1 VKYCPIIATLYV
13 RNVYSTR
20 SHPPLRRIS
29 VIIAILTLCWNL
41 RAETLDGS
49 KLDRLFANLEDHSLA
64 EGSVAISAH
73 GKLVYQRSFGRG
85 QTPQTEYRIGSIS
98 KVFTA
103 VLIYQLVDERRL
115 SLNDRLSRFF
125 PQLPNADRITI
136 AELLGHR
143 SGLANFTNHT
153 GFDDWKD
160 KPKTHAELLAL
171 IQNQQPDF
179 EPGTKADY
187 NNSNY
192 LLLGYIVEQIF
203 GKDYKTVL
211 GEKILRKVHLDH
223 TYYGE
228 RTGFQPGEA
237 ISYKYENGAWKQDR
251 AACLDNFGGAGA
263 IISTPQDMLTF
274 IGYLFADKLISRESL
289 AQMTMIRDGYGQGLF
304 PYGDAN
310 HVGYG
315 HNGKTE
321 GFGASLQ
328 FYPDSRL
335 AIAYCTN
342 GEVYPKAQ
350 ILDCVFKICCGIP
363 CDIPT
368 FKPRIIPPESIARF
382 AGSYSS
388 ADKNIQ
394 AITTAEAGNLVI
406 SVKGQPFP
414 LIALS
419 EHEFWNVPFGFFF
432 DFSQDGKLTLRD
444 VDDVYELRRN

>member
-1 VKYCPIIATLYV
+1 LRLIPVLIATLALCGQLPGETV
-13 RNVYSTR
+13 DR
-20 SHPPLRRIS
+20 SRLDS
-29 VIIAILTLCWNL
+29 LFDNL
-41 RAETLDGS
+41 ADH
-49 KLDRLFANLEDHSLA
+49 NLAQGGL
-64 EGSVAISAH
+64 AISSY
-73 GKLVYQRSFGRG
+73 GKLVYQRSFGRD

-115 SLNDRLSRFF
+115 SLNDTLSKFF

-143 SGLANFTNHT
+143 SGLANFTKNT

-160 KPKTHAELLAL
+160 KPKTHEQLLAF
-171 IQNQQPDF
+171 IKDQRPDF
-179 EPGTKADY
+179 EPGARVDY

-192 LLLGYIVEQIF
+192 LLLGYIVEQIVRA
-203 GKDYKTVL
+203 DYKTVL
-211 GEKILRKVHLDH
+211 EEKILRKAHLDH

-228 RTGFQPGEA
+228 KIGFQPGEA
-237 ISYKYENGAWKQDR
+237 ISYKYENGTWKQDR

-274 IGYLFADKLISRESL
+274 ISSLFAGEFISKGSL

-310 HVGYG
+310 HLGYG

-328 FYPDSRL
+328 YYPDRHL
-335 AIAYCTN
+335 AVAYCTN

-350 ILDCVFKICCGIP
+350 ILDRVFKISFNIP

-368 FKPRIIPPESIARF
+368 FTSKVIDPDSIAKF
-382 AGSYSS
+382 TGNYSS

-394 AITTAEAGNLVI
+394 ASATTAAGNLVI
-406 SVKGQPFP
+406 SVKGQQFP
-414 LIALS
+414 LVALS
-419 EHEFWNVPFGFFF
+419 AHEFWSIPFGFFF
-432 DFSQDGKLTLRD
+432 EFSEDGQKLAIDD
-444 VDDVYELRRN
+444 VDDVYELRRI

>member
-1 VKYCPIIATLYV
+1 M
-13 RNVYSTR
+13 
-20 SHPPLRRIS
+20 
-29 VIIAILTLCWNL
+29 
-41 RAETLDGS
+41 
-49 KLDRLFANLEDHSLA
+49 FASLEDHNLA
-64 EGSVAISAH
+64 EGSLAISSY
-73 GKLVYQRSFGRG
+73 GKMVYQRSFGRD

-115 SLNDRLSRFF
+115 SLGDKLSKFF
-125 PQLPNADRITI
+125 PHLPNAGRITI
-136 AELLGHR
+136 ADLLGHR

-160 KPKTHAELLAL
+160 KPKTHVELLAL

-179 EPGTKADY
+179 EAGARADY

-192 LLLGYIVEQIF
+192 LLLGYIVEQIA
-203 GKDYKTVL
+203 GEDYKTVL
-211 GEKILRKVHLDH
+211 GEKILHRVHLDH

-228 RTGFQPGEA
+228 RIGFQPGEA
-237 ISYKYENGAWKQDR
+237 ISHRYENGVWKQDR

-274 IGYLFADKLISRESL
+274 INSLFAGELVSAESL
-289 AQMTMIRDGYGQGLF
+289 AQMTTIRDGYGQGLF

-328 FYPDSRL
+328 YYPDSHL

-350 ILDCVFKICCGIP
+350 ILDRVFKICFRVP

-368 FKPRIIPPESIARF
+368 FKPKIIDATSLARLV
-382 AGSYSS
+382 GSYSS
-388 ADKNIQ
+388 ADKTIE
-394 AITTAEAGNLVI
+394 ATTTAEAGNLVI

-414 LIALS
+414 LVALS
-419 EHEFWNVPFGFFF
+419 DHEFWNIPFGFFF
-432 DFSQDGKLTLRD
+432 EFSGNGEKLTLKD
-444 VDDVYELRRN
+444 VDDVYELRKN